1 MSSKKIQILPEY
13 ISNKIAAGEVVQRPE
28 SVVKELMENA
38 IDAGGKNIELYIK
51 DAGKTL
57 IQIVDDGGGM
67 SEEDARTCILRHATS
82 KIVTYEDLERINTF
96 GFRGEA
102 LSSIAAVSK
111 LEIRTE
117 QPDDEIGTLIKVEE
131 EHHVSIEK
139 GSFAK
144 GTSVSVKNLFY
155 NTPARRNFLK
165 TNATE
170 LKHITD
176 TFKKIAL
183 SYPEVCFKF
192 INDNEVVYDLK
203 AATLDDRLSLLFS
216 ENINDALIEVREITD
231 YINITGYVSKPTYL
245 KKSKGD
251 QYLFINNR
259 PVFSKIVN
267 HAVFTAYEN
276 ILEKGEYPFFILFLE
291 VDPAKVDIN
300 VHPSKLEVKFDDE
313 SGIYTFVQAVVR
325 KSIGSYDLVP
335 TMTFNTPN
343 YEGEKL
349 GFNKG
354 NRTERED
361 FGDRPSFGGGGN
373 YRPERREQSNN
384 PVYSDE
390 DIDLLFSSL
399 NTEIK
404 KNAPGSPVEHPLGER
419 QQHIEVYHE
428 SSSTENDKID
438 TQDSSFIVLLHNKY
452 ILAQIKSGLMII
464 DSHVAH
470 ERILYEKA
478 LKSFTANIPF
488 SQQLLFS
495 QKIKLDPGDFALAK
509 ELYPHLIKLGFE
521 INFLSK
527 NAVEITGVPSDVN
540 IGSEIE
546 TLKEILNEF
555 KKNQIE
561 KDLEV
566 RDNVAKSYSCK
577 AAIKAGDKIT
587 EREMKLLVDQLFAT
601 SMPYVCP
608 HGRPIV
614 IKIPLI
620 ELDRRFGRT

>member
-1 MSSKKIQILPEY
+1 MIKKIQILPEY

-38 IDAGGKNIELYIK
+38 LDAGATLVELYIK
-51 DAGKTL
+51 DAGKSL
-57 IQIVDDGGGM
+57 IQVTDDGFGM
-67 SEEDARTCILRHATS
+67 SEDDARDSILRHATS
-82 KIVTYEDLERINTF
+82 KITTFEDLEKIRTF

-111 LEIRTE
+111 LEIKTE
-117 QPDDEIGTLIKVEE
+117 QRDEDLGTIIRVEE
-131 EHHVSIEK
+131 EHQIIVDK

-144 GTSVSVKNLFY
+144 GTSVVVKNLFY

-165 TNATE
+165 SNATE
-170 LKHITD
+170 LKHVTD
-176 TFKKIAL
+176 TFKKFAL
-183 SYPEVCFKF
+183 SYPEIGFKF
-192 INDNEVVYDLK
+192 VNDDDVIYDL
-203 AATLDDRLSLLFS
+203 APADLDERLSILFS
-216 ENINDALIEVREITD
+216 DNINDALVEVKEVTD
-231 YINITGYVSKPTYL
+231 YLNITGYVSKPTFL
-245 KKSKGD
+245 RRSKGD
-251 QYLFINNR
+251 QYLFINKR
-259 PVFSKIVN
+259 AVSSKIIN

-276 ILEKGEYPFFILFLE
+276 ILEKGEYPFFVLFLE
-291 VDPAKVDIN
+291 LDPAKVDIN

-313 SGIYTFVQAVVR
+313 NGIYTFVQAVVR
-325 KSIGSYDLVP
+325 KSLGSYDLVP

-343 YEGEKL
+343 DEGEKL

-354 NRTERED
+354 NRVSQQD
-361 FGDRPSFGGGGN
+361 FADRPDYGSGGYSSRA
-373 YRPERREQSNN
+373 YREESKAPN
-384 PVYSDE
+384 YSDD

-404 KNAPGSPVEHPLGER
+404 QNAPATPVEHPFREK
-419 QQHIEVYHE
+419 QQIEVYHE
-428 SSSTENDKID
+428 SSSGENDKQD
-438 TQDSSFIVLLHNKY
+438 AHDSSFIVLLHNKY

-464 DSHVAH
+464 DAHVAH

-478 LKSFTANIPF
+478 LKSFNANIPF
-488 SQQLLFS
+488 SQQLLFA
-495 QKIKLDPGDFALAK
+495 QRVKLDPGDYALTK

-521 INFLSK
+521 INFMSK
-527 NAVEITGVPSDVN
+527 NNIEISGVPSDVN
-540 IGSEIE
+540 IGSEID
-546 TLKEILNEF
+546 TLREILSEF

-561 KDLEV
+561 KDLEI

-577 AAIKAGDKIT
+577 AAIKAGDKIS

-614 IKIPLI
+614 IKIPLL